1 MKLSLVV
8 TQGKLAGKE
17 IQVRLNQFLIGRDPE
32 CQLRPNSP
40 LVSKRH
46 CAVVLREGRV
56 FLRDFESTN
65 GTILNDRPVDGEAEL
80 QAGDEFKVGP
90 LAFRVKLEATVVD
103 QPDETP
109 APVSKP
115 KAPSASRTPES
126 KVNDDSVLEM
136 LLTGEGGPAVASGA
150 DPIPAGSTVMESMSL
165 GQVGQGEVKPDE
177 KPTEDK
183 KPDKKLADPKATSD
197 AAKAILDKYMRRP
210 RG

>member
-17 IQVRLNQFLIGRDPE
+17 IQIRLSQFLIGRDPE

-46 CAVVLREGRV
+46 CAVLTREGRV

-65 GTILNDRPVDGEAEL
+65 GTILNDAPVKGEAEL

-103 QPDETP
+103 KPDETTPTPP
-109 APVSKP
+109 ASKSKP
-115 KAPSASRTPES
+115 PADS
-126 KVNDDSVLEM
+126 KVNEDSVLEM
-136 LLTGEGGPAVASGA
+136 LLTGEGGAPAPSDG
-150 DPIPAGSTVMESMSL
+150 DPIPAGSTVMESYS
-165 GQVGQGEVKPDE
+165 QDEVKPSE
-177 KPTEDK
+177 KAEPKKSDK
-183 KPDKKLADPKATSD
+183 KISDAKATSD
-197 AAKAILDKYMRRP
+197 AAKAILEKYMRRP

>member
-17 IQVRLNQFLIGRDPE
+17 IQVRLAQFLIGRDPE

-65 GTILNDRPVDGEAEL
+65 GTILNDQPVKGETEL
-80 QAGDEFKVGP
+80 HEGDEFKVGP
-90 LAFRVKLEATVVD
+90 LAFRVKMEATVVD
-103 QPDETP
+103 KPDETP
-109 APVSKP
+109 ALAST
-115 KAPSASRTPES
+115 KAKSAS

-136 LLTGEGGPAVASGA
+136 LLTGESGAAVTGGA
-150 DPIPAGSTVMESMSL
+150 DPIPPGSTVMETMN
-165 GQVGQGEVKPDE
+165 VPQGEAKPEE
-177 KPTEDK
+177 KPAEK
-183 KPDKKLADPKATSD
+183 KPDKKLIDPKATSD

>member
-17 IQVRLNQFLIGRDPE
+17 IQVRLSQFLIGRDPE

-46 CAVVLREGRV
+46 CAVLTREGRV

-65 GTILNDRPVDGEAEL
+65 GTILNDVPLKGEVEL

-90 LAFRVKLEATVVD
+90 LAFLVKLEATVVD
-103 QPDETP
+103 KPDETP
-109 APVSKP
+109 TQASKSKP
-115 KAPSASRTPES
+115 PPAAKAQDPR
-126 KVNDDSVLEM
+126 VNEDSVLEM
-136 LLTGEGGPAVASGA
+136 LLTSEGGGPVTPGQ
-150 DPIPAGSTVMESMSL
+150 DPIPAGSTVMESMS
-165 GQVGQGEVKPDE
+165 VGSEGGTPKPEE
-177 KPTEDK
+177 KADAK
-183 KPDKKLADPKATSD
+183 KPDKKIADAKATSD

>member
-17 IQVRLNQFLIGRDPE
+17 IPVKLSQFLIGRDPE

-46 CAVVLREGRV
+46 CAIIQRDGKV

-65 GTILNDRPVDGEAEL
+65 GTVLNDKPMTGETEL
-80 QAGDEFKVGP
+80 TSGDEFRVGP
-90 LAFRVKLEATVVD
+90 LSFKVKLEATVVEK
-103 QPDETP
+103 PGETP
-109 APVSKP
+109 IVSPPLKP
-115 KAPSASRTPES
+115 AK
-126 KVNDDSVLEM
+126 KNDEDSVLEM
-136 LLTGEGGPAVASGA
+136 LLMEPGDGAKMGGV
-150 DPIPAGSTVMESMSL
+150 DPIPPGSTVMDVANLSE
-165 GQVGQGEVKPDE
+165 QT
-177 KPTEDK
+177 TEDK
-183 KPDKKLADPKATSD
+183 QDDPKKGGKGKISDAKATSD